1 MLSLGVIDA
10 VTESGEGEAGVAA
23 LIRQRSRSRNGLA
36 ALAATRR
43 RVHRIEFSELLDIVQ
58 IWVDSAMRLNPRDL
72 KLMQRLVSRQN
83 GLTGESNQI
92 H

>member
-1 MLSLGVIDA
+1 
-10 VTESGEGEAGVAA
+10 
-23 LIRQRSRSRNGLA
+23 
-36 ALAATRR
+36 
-43 RVHRIEFSELLDIVQ
+43 VHRIEFSELLDIVQ